1 MKHKQLISLTISITI
16 SIQMIQQETLPFPW
30 CYPQFLPLYLYF
42 SSQTD
47 FSTLSLFSL
56 FLDPLPFA
64 SLPSFIAS
72 VLVLITIAV
81 LLLARVSV
89 IFFFTLSVSSPPY
102 CGILTFGSCMYCS
115 SYLMCIQCSRGQ
127 VRITSLMWM

>member
-1 MKHKQLISLTISITI
+1 MKYKQLISLTISITI
-16 SIQMIQQETLPFPW
+16 SIQMIQQETLPFSW

-42 SSQTD
+42 SSQTN

-72 VLVLITIAV
+72 VLVLITIAI
-81 LLLARVSV
+81 LLPTRVSG
-89 IFFFTLSVSSPPY
+89 IFFFSLSISSPPY
-102 CGILTFGSCMYCS
+102 LGILTFGSCVYFS
-115 SYLMCIQCSRGQ
+115 GYLICIQCGRGQ
-127 VRITSLMWM
+127 IRIPSLMQR